1 MYGLKNSFQK
11 ISEEI
16 QIPFKISE
24 KDGSVIANFLQ
35 GNNSKIVS
43 SILRMPA
50 EELLLETYE
59 NYSNCISLLK
69 YCLEQELSNAVKSKE
84 EIITDIIKGKE
95 FSNDILKEVIKDKP
109 FKLIL
114 IYLKDK
120 HSKAIKLIE
129 KKYLQDESIIVIQDE
144 YILIISKNDISNES
158 IKELLLGMKKNI
170 AEKCY
175 ISYCKIDE
183 YNELKEKFSELNLQN
198 QLTLDEIPEIDLYMD
213 QVTQLFDSKFNETKR
228 NEDDKALTK
237 TMVNNY
243 AKGKLL
249 MSVKNKKYSKEHLLL
264 MSLIYNLKGA
274 LSISDIKSSL
284 NKIVISLENEEDYPI
299 RELYKLYLKQYGE
312 DLKDVEGSIKIKYD
326 SIENMIAKEEN
337 LSSDEFEKN
346 FLLLSSFINMSNMY
360 RRMGEKLIDDYFN
373 KL

>member
-1 MYGLKNSFQK
+1 M
-11 ISEEI
+11 
-16 QIPFKISE
+16 
-24 KDGSVIANFLQ
+24 
-35 GNNSKIVS
+35 
-43 SILRMPA
+43 
-50 EELLLETYE
+50 
-59 NYSNCISLLK
+59 
-69 YCLEQELSNAVKSKE
+69 
-84 EIITDIIKGKE
+84 DI
-95 FSNDILKEVIKDKP
+95 
-109 FKLIL
+109 
-114 IYLKDK
+114 
-120 HSKAIKLIE
+120 
-129 KKYLQDESIIVIQDE
+129 
-144 YILIISKNDISNES
+144 
-158 IKELLLGMKKNI
+158 
-170 AEKCY
+170 
-175 ISYCKIDE
+175 
-183 YNELKEKFSELNLQN
+183 NELKEKFSELNLQN

-312 DLKDVEGSIKIKYD
+312 DLKDLEGSIEIKYD

>member
-1 MYGLKNSFQK
+1 M
-11 ISEEI
+11 
-16 QIPFKISE
+16 
-24 KDGSVIANFLQ
+24 
-35 GNNSKIVS
+35 
-43 SILRMPA
+43 
-50 EELLLETYE
+50 
-59 NYSNCISLLK
+59 
-69 YCLEQELSNAVKSKE
+69 
-84 EIITDIIKGKE
+84 DI
-95 FSNDILKEVIKDKP
+95 
-109 FKLIL
+109 
-114 IYLKDK
+114 
-120 HSKAIKLIE
+120 
-129 KKYLQDESIIVIQDE
+129 
-144 YILIISKNDISNES
+144 
-158 IKELLLGMKKNI
+158 
-170 AEKCY
+170 
-175 ISYCKIDE
+175 
-183 YNELKEKFSELNLQN
+183 NELKEKFSELNLQN

-249 MSVKNKKYSKEHLLL
+249 MSVKNKKYSKEHLLI

-312 DLKDVEGSIKIKYD
+312 DLKDVEGSIEIKYD

>member
-1 MYGLKNSFQK
+1 M
-11 ISEEI
+11 
-16 QIPFKISE
+16 
-24 KDGSVIANFLQ
+24 
-35 GNNSKIVS
+35 
-43 SILRMPA
+43 
-50 EELLLETYE
+50 
-59 NYSNCISLLK
+59 
-69 YCLEQELSNAVKSKE
+69 
-84 EIITDIIKGKE
+84 DI
-95 FSNDILKEVIKDKP
+95 
-109 FKLIL
+109 
-114 IYLKDK
+114 
-120 HSKAIKLIE
+120 
-129 KKYLQDESIIVIQDE
+129 
-144 YILIISKNDISNES
+144 
-158 IKELLLGMKKNI
+158 
-170 AEKCY
+170 
-175 ISYCKIDE
+175 
-183 YNELKEKFSELNLQN
+183 NELKEKFSELNLQN

-299 RELYKLYLKQYGE
+299 REVYKLYLKQYGE
-312 DLKDVEGSIKIKYD
+312 DLKDVEGSIEIKYD

>member
-1 MYGLKNSFQK
+1 M
-11 ISEEI
+11 
-16 QIPFKISE
+16 
-24 KDGSVIANFLQ
+24 
-35 GNNSKIVS
+35 
-43 SILRMPA
+43 
-50 EELLLETYE
+50 
-59 NYSNCISLLK
+59 
-69 YCLEQELSNAVKSKE
+69 
-84 EIITDIIKGKE
+84 DI
-95 FSNDILKEVIKDKP
+95 
-109 FKLIL
+109 
-114 IYLKDK
+114 
-120 HSKAIKLIE
+120 
-129 KKYLQDESIIVIQDE
+129 
-144 YILIISKNDISNES
+144 
-158 IKELLLGMKKNI
+158 
-170 AEKCY
+170 
-175 ISYCKIDE
+175 
-183 YNELKEKFSELNLQN
+183 NELKEKFSELNLQN

-237 TMVNNY
+237 NMVNNY

-312 DLKDVEGSIKIKYD
+312 DLKDVEGSIEIKYD
-326 SIENMIAKEEN
+326 SIKNMIAKEEN

>member
-1 MYGLKNSFQK
+1 M
-11 ISEEI
+11 
-16 QIPFKISE
+16 
-24 KDGSVIANFLQ
+24 
-35 GNNSKIVS
+35 
-43 SILRMPA
+43 
-50 EELLLETYE
+50 
-59 NYSNCISLLK
+59 
-69 YCLEQELSNAVKSKE
+69 
-84 EIITDIIKGKE
+84 DI
-95 FSNDILKEVIKDKP
+95 
-109 FKLIL
+109 
-114 IYLKDK
+114 
-120 HSKAIKLIE
+120 
-129 KKYLQDESIIVIQDE
+129 
-144 YILIISKNDISNES
+144 
-158 IKELLLGMKKNI
+158 
-170 AEKCY
+170 
-175 ISYCKIDE
+175 
-183 YNELKEKFSELNLQN
+183 NELKEKFSELNLQN

-312 DLKDVEGSIKIKYD
+312 DLKDVEGSIEIKYD
-326 SIENMIAKEEN
+326 SIKNMIAKEEN

>member
-1 MYGLKNSFQK
+1 M
-11 ISEEI
+11 
-16 QIPFKISE
+16 
-24 KDGSVIANFLQ
+24 
-35 GNNSKIVS
+35 
-43 SILRMPA
+43 
-50 EELLLETYE
+50 
-59 NYSNCISLLK
+59 
-69 YCLEQELSNAVKSKE
+69 
-84 EIITDIIKGKE
+84 DI
-95 FSNDILKEVIKDKP
+95 
-109 FKLIL
+109 
-114 IYLKDK
+114 
-120 HSKAIKLIE
+120 
-129 KKYLQDESIIVIQDE
+129 
-144 YILIISKNDISNES
+144 
-158 IKELLLGMKKNI
+158 
-170 AEKCY
+170 
-175 ISYCKIDE
+175 
-183 YNELKEKFSELNLQN
+183 NELKEKFSELNLQN

-312 DLKDVEGSIKIKYD
+312 DLKDVEGSIEIKYD
-326 SIENMIAKEEN
+326 SIKNMIAKEEN

-360 RRMGEKLIDDYFN
+360 RRRGEKLIDDYFN

>member
-1 MYGLKNSFQK
+1 M
-11 ISEEI
+11 
-16 QIPFKISE
+16 
-24 KDGSVIANFLQ
+24 
-35 GNNSKIVS
+35 
-43 SILRMPA
+43 
-50 EELLLETYE
+50 
-59 NYSNCISLLK
+59 
-69 YCLEQELSNAVKSKE
+69 
-84 EIITDIIKGKE
+84 DI
-95 FSNDILKEVIKDKP
+95 
-109 FKLIL
+109 
-114 IYLKDK
+114 
-120 HSKAIKLIE
+120 
-129 KKYLQDESIIVIQDE
+129 
-144 YILIISKNDISNES
+144 
-158 IKELLLGMKKNI
+158 
-170 AEKCY
+170 
-175 ISYCKIDE
+175 
-183 YNELKEKFSELNLQN
+183 NELKEKFSELNLQN

-284 NKIVISLENEEDYPI
+284 NKVVISLENEEDYPI
-299 RELYKLYLKQYGE
+299 RELYKFYLKQYGE
-312 DLKDVEGSIKIKYD
+312 DLKDVEGSIEIKYD